1 MRRNVDW
8 DVDGTKGINFGEMGS
23 DVVVGVGAEIV
34 EMSAIVVALAGER
47 VVCGVGM
54 MAKIDEVAI

>member
-1 MRRNVDW
+1 
-8 DVDGTKGINFGEMGS
+8 MGS